1 MAAAARDLGALRDG
15 LSVAADLQAQ
25 LKAADAPVPELT
37 RAASDLGDH
46 AVLVDRLSRALD
58 EALPLITRDG
68 GFIRAGYAPDLD
80 QLRQLRDESRKHI
93 AALQARYADDTGIA
107 SLKIRHNN
115 VLGYFI
121 DVTSAQAD
129 KMPTGDDSPFI
140 HRQTLASAMRFTT
153 VELGEL
159 EGKLA
164 QAGDR
169 ALAMELELFED
180 LVTEATG
187 RAVDILLAAT
197 ALARLDV
204 YVSLAVL
211 AAERHYVRPLV
222 DETSAFHVTG
232 GRHPVVEAALA
243 SAREGDFI
251 ANDCDLADDQRL
263 WLVTGPNMA
272 GKSTFLRQNALITV
286 LAQAGSFVPADDA
299 HIGVVDRLFS
309 RVGAADDLARGRSTF
324 MVEMVETATIL
335 NQATDRSLVILDEIG
350 RGTATFDGL
359 SIAWATLE
367 HLHQVNRCRSLF
379 ATHFH
384 ELTSLTSRLGAVLSS
399 MRVKEWGVRL
409 FFCTK

>member
-1 MAAAARDLGALRDG
+1 M
-15 LSVAADLQAQ
+15 
-25 LKAADAPVPELT
+25 
-37 RAASDLGDH
+37 
-46 AVLVDRLSRALD
+46 
-58 EALPLITRDG
+58 
-68 GFIRAGYAPDLD
+68 
-80 QLRQLRDESRKHI
+80 
-93 AALQARYADDTGIA
+93 
-107 SLKIRHNN
+107 
-115 VLGYFI
+115 LGYFI

-164 QAGDR
+164 KAGDR
-169 ALAMELELFED
+169 ALAMERELFED

-187 RAVDILLAAT
+187 RAADILLAAT

-243 SAREGDFI
+243 SARERDFI

-272 GKSTFLRQNALITV
+272 GKSTFLRQ
-286 LAQAGSFVPADDA
+286 
-299 HIGVVDRLFS
+299 
-309 RVGAADDLARGRSTF
+309 
-324 MVEMVETATIL
+324 
-335 NQATDRSLVILDEIG
+335 
-350 RGTATFDGL
+350 
-359 SIAWATLE
+359 
-367 HLHQVNRCRSLF
+367 
-379 ATHFH
+379 
-384 ELTSLTSRLGAVLSS
+384 
-399 MRVKEWGVRL
+399 MR
-409 FFCTK
+409 